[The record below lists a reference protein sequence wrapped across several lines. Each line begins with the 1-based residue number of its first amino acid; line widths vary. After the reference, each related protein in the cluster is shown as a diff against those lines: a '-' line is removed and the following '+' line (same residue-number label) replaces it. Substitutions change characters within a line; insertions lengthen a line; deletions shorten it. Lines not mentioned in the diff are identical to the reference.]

1 MKNRDQ
7 KKLCL
12 FITFYIESMNEVMPV
27 VDRSVDWAAC
37 GDSISRNLNPN
48 YGTDR
53 SDQKSFCQRNIAE
66 SFSGGRKKHLPEQ
79 VPQKSSIETSPNGKF

>member
-1 MKNRDQ
+1 
-7 KKLCL
+7 
-12 FITFYIESMNEVMPV
+12 MNEVMPV

-53 SDQKSFCQRNIAE
+53 SDQKFFCQRNIAE
-66 SFSGGRKKHLPEQ
+66 SFSGGRKKNAFQNRCHK
-79 VPQKSSIETSPNGKF
+79 KSSTEKSPNGKY

>member
-1 MKNRDQ
+1 
-7 KKLCL
+7 
-12 FITFYIESMNEVMPV
+12 MNEVMPV

-53 SDQKSFCQRNIAE
+53 SDQKFFCQRNIAE
-66 SFSGGRKKHLPEQ
+66 SFSDGRKKTTSRTGATKKVQLRK
-79 VPQKSSIETSPNGKF
+79 VRTVNIEKVE